1 MLTVTDDLGK
11 PQHDDDGLTLPLFL
25 DLYDRW
31 LAEEH
36 PDSYSFIKNNFIVNR
51 QMILVWTAEQA
62 IALSRRTSDDP
73 PHSFKNPAQVL
84 PSLR

>member
-1 MLTVTDDLGK
+1 MLTVTDDAGK
-11 PQHDDDGLTLPLFL
+11 PQHDDDDLTLPLFL

-36 PDSYSFIKNNFIVNR
+36 PDSYSFIENNFIVNR

>member
-11 PQHDDDGLTLPLFL
+11 PQHDDD